1 MEPTLSVRLLE
12 IFLGFGTRYHVSA
25 SKMISWAMRHVRAA
39 MTTVEEC
46 QLGISDVGPKRDLHL

>member
-1 MEPTLSVRLLE
+1 MKVYVPSRRSTLEMEPTLSVRLLE

-46 QLGISDVGPKRDLHL
+46 